1 MVHCSFR
8 LAETVHVV
16 GIVGA
21 TPITHN
27 RAAEGTPSTRRPR
40 PVRLAGGA
48 WHNVL
53 SFRILERGEITGG
66 IGPAPPTGA

>member
-1 MVHCSFR
+1 VTAAPNSARHPS
-8 LAETVHVV
+8 V
-16 GIVGA
+16 A
-21 TPITHN
+21 T
-27 RAAEGTPSTRRPR
+27 
-40 PVRLAGGA
+40 VRLAGGA